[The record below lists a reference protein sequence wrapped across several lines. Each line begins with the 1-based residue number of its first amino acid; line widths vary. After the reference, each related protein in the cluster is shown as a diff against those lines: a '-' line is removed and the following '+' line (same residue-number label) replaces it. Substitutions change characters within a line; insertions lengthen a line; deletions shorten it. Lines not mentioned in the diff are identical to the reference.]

1 MISFLEKINKY
12 ATLVTGILTVVLT
25 FYFFYI
31 NKQLE
36 IVGREQDIANK
47 KVENLMNTL
56 KVELEKKQYVNDIRF
71 KIYSEVKE
79 ALEKKDDVKAQKAI
93 KSIID
98 IMLVEDLDFRNKMYD
113 IISVNPNVDSSV
125 TKTIVKT
132 LITEKLLNQEIE
144 KNKEISIVEAK
155 VQQKTKPEVQSPQTT
170 AESNKVIK
178 VDVFYLEDILLESEP
193 RAQKIVDL
201 LNSLPNKYQAKK
213 RILPRSINAKDGY
226 KITENQIRFEPDE
239 KRMAYE
245 ILKLITKENIFQ
257 LEQPTM
263 NLIYY
268 RTPNYISVFVRNM

>member
-1 MISFLEKINKY
+1 MTFLEKINKY
-12 ATLVTGILTVVLT
+12 VTLVTGILTLVLT
-25 FYFFYI
+25 FYFFYL

-36 IVGREQDIANK
+36 VAGREQDIANK
-47 KVENLMNTL
+47 KVEILMNTL
-56 KVELEKKQYVNDIRF
+56 KVDLEKKQYVNDIRF
-71 KIYSEVKE
+71 KIYGEVKE

-132 LITEKLLNQEIE
+132 LITEKIMNQELD
-144 KNKEISIVEAK
+144 KNKEASIIEAK
-155 VQQKTKPEVQSPQTT
+155 AQQKIKPAVQSQQTLPE
-170 AESNKVIK
+170 ANRILK
-178 VDVFYLEDILLESEP
+178 VDVFYLEDILKESEP

-201 LNSLPNKYQAKK
+201 LNTQPTKYQAKK

-226 KITENQIRFEPDE
+226 KINENQIRFELEE

-245 ILKLITKENIFQ
+245 ILKLITKKNIFQ

-268 RTPNYISVFVRNM
+268 NTPNYISVFVRNM